1 MGDVAKDLTA
11 GTVGGAA
18 QLVVGHPFDTIK
30 VKLQSQP
37 TPPPGQPPKFAGAMD
52 AVKQTLA
59 AEGPRGLYKGMGAP
73 LATVAA
79 FNALLFTVRGQM
91 EAVLRS
97 EPGAPLTVNQ
107 QVVAG
112 AGAGV
117 AVSFLACPTELI
129 KCRLQ
134 AQSALATA
142 APAAAG
148 GGAATAT
155 ATATVAAVKYG
166 GPIDVAKQVLR
177 SEGGVR
183 GLFKGLVPTLGRE
196 VPGNALMFGVYE
208 AIKQYLAGGQD
219 TSTLG
224 RGSLVVAGGLAGAS
238 FWGSV
243 YPTDVVKSVIQVDDC
258 NNPKYSGSMDAFRKI
273 LAADG
278 VKGLY
283 KGFGPAMARSVPA
296 NAACFLAY
304 EVTRSALG

>member
-1 MGDVAKDLTA
+1 MADVAKDLTA

-18 QLVVGHPFDTIK
+18 QLIVGHPFDTIK

-37 TPPPGQPPKFAGAMD
+37 APLPGQLPKYSGAMD

-91 EAVLRS
+91 EALLRS
-97 EPGAPLTVNQ
+97 QPGAPLTVNQ
-107 QVVAG
+107 QVVCG

-134 AQSALATA
+134 AQSALAESGPST
-142 APAAAG
+142 G
-148 GGAATAT
+148 
-155 ATATVAAVKYG
+155 VVKYG
-166 GPIDVAKQVLR
+166 GPMDVARHVLK
-177 SEGGVR
+177 SEGGLR
-183 GLFKGLVPTLGRE
+183 GLFKGLGPTLARE
-196 VPGNALMFGVYE
+196 VPGNAAMFGVYE
-208 AIKQYLAGGQD
+208 ALKQYFAGGPD
-219 TSTLG
+219 TSKLG
-224 RGSLVVAGGLAGAS
+224 RGSLIVAGGLAGAS
-238 FWGSV
+238 FWFSV
-243 YPTDVVKSVIQVDDC
+243 YPTDVVKSVIQVDDYK
-258 NNPKYSGSMDAFRKI
+258 NPKFSGSINAFRKI
-273 LAADG
+273 LTSEG

-283 KGFGPAMARSVPA
+283 RGFGPAMARSVPA

-304 EVTRSALG
+304 EVTRASLG